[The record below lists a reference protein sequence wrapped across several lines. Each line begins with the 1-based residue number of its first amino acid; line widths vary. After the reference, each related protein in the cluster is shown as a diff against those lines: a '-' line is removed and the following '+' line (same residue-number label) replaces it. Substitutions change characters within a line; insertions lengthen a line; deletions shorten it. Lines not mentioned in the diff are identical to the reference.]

1 LSPNLDFFLF
11 DKERKL
17 RQHHRDLQVEN
28 SDVSKIGFV
37 YYSEES
43 KPIARIVSEEP
54 GQSIHAFLTSQ
65 SDIEPHNHAYH
76 SEAIQDL
83 TPDNSTRARL
93 LQDLMEDPLTPQTI
107 VEGSVMISNIKRR
120 ITRIIANDWNLV
132 LCQMR
137 QTLDNI
143 DSKTCDNDG
152 LRKNVVA
159 WRRLLCTWRVN
170 IIEYLS
176 KLPEAYRLADCPGP
190 NSDVKRSPK
199 RGRTVKTGT
208 QRRRSTA
215 STSSLGDVEL
225 DDEEAKRF
233 SRLAPP

>member
-1 LSPNLDFFLF
+1 LSSNLDFFLF

-28 SDVSKIGFV
+28 SDLSKIGFV

-43 KPIARIVSEEP
+43 KPIARIVTEEP

-65 SDIEPHNHAYH
+65 SDTEIHNHAYH
-76 SEAIQDL
+76 TEAIQDL

-93 LQDLMEDPLTPQTI
+93 LQDLMEDPLTPQMI
-107 VEGSVMISNIKRR
+107 VKGSVMISNIKRR

-143 DSKTCDNDG
+143 DSKTCDNDE
-152 LRKNVVA
+152 LRRNVVA
-159 WRRLLCTWRVN
+159 WRRLLCTW
-170 IIEYLS
+170 
-176 KLPEAYRLADCPGP
+176 
-190 NSDVKRSPK
+190 
-199 RGRTVKTGT
+199 
-208 QRRRSTA
+208 
-215 STSSLGDVEL
+215 
-225 DDEEAKRF
+225 
-233 SRLAPP
+233 